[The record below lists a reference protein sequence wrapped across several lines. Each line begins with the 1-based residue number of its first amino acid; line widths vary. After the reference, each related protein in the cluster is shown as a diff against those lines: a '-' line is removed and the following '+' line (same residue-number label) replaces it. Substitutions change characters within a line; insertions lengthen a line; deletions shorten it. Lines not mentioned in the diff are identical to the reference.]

1 MEVLQ
6 KELVQVQT
14 LMDRMT
20 REREEE
26 SERLKNHYEQL
37 QANYTTSEVRKANC
51 LMSRTSNVVLLMC
64 WNILGLNF
72 TFHKFINMHIDSPSL
87 HNLHHCVADQK
98 YSLVLILPPFHFT
111 TRLLRPPTTHLK

>member
-14 LMDRMT
+14 LMDSMT

-37 QANYTTSEVRKANC
+37 QANYTTSEVGDET
-51 LMSRTSNVVLLMC
+51 LMSCRSHLLILTLTFLRSIATSC
-64 WNILGLNF
+64 CK
-72 TFHKFINMHIDSPSL
+72 HINMHTL
-87 HNLHHCVADQK
+87 HNHLEDCRVHVN
-98 YSLVLILPPFHFT
+98 YSVVDII
-111 TRLLRPPTTHLK
+111 

>member
-26 SERLKNHYEQL
+26 SERLKSHYTEL
-37 QANYTTSEVRKANC
+37 QANYTTSEVW
-51 LMSRTSNVVLLMC
+51 VLK
-64 WNILGLNF
+64 
-72 TFHKFINMHIDSPSL
+72 HHRSPS
-87 HNLHHCVADQK
+87 
-98 YSLVLILPPFHFT
+98 SLFQGDFHMSIQEVL
-111 TRLLRPPTTHLK
+111 